1 MSRNSG
7 RARCAAWDVGPIEVP
22 ARFCVVPRSNSK
34 RSGATPRL
42 RAEVTAAMQSFARF
56 ISAAKARFRTLVCV
70 AAAASVAACAATQ
83 QTKAPTEWDGLQLV
97 KRAGLDLVYVKPGA
111 TLKQYRRVM
120 LDPVQISFDKNW
132 DPEGDSISKIRGRVD
147 PEKIKTELAE
157 LFQEVSRRELEQKGQ
172 YPVVDA
178 PGEDVLRVS
187 AALVDLYINAPDKQ
201 EAGRS
206 YSYVVDAG
214 TVTFVAELRDSQTNT
229 LLARVI
235 DKEQG
240 DDFGY
245 LQIANSVTN
254 SAEARRMI
262 AKWSDALRDALDRA
276 RSEAGS
282 TVAAK

>member
-1 MSRNSG
+1 MQTTKTLAG
-7 RARCAAWDVGPIEVP
+7 LAL
-22 ARFCVVPRSNSK
+22 
-34 RSGATPRL
+34 ATVL
-42 RAEVTAAMQSFARF
+42 
-56 ISAAKARFRTLVCV
+56 
-70 AAAASVAACAATQ
+70 AACATPTSKQ
-83 QTKAPTEWDGLQLV
+83 APTEWDGLQLV

-111 TLKQYRRVM
+111 TLKSYHKVM
-120 LDPVQISFDKNW
+120 IDPLQVSFDKNW

-157 LFQEVSRRELEQKGQ
+157 LFEEVSERELAQKGH

-178 PGEDVLRVS
+178 SGEDVLRVS
-187 AALVDLYINAPDKQ
+187 AALVDLYINAPDRQ
-201 EAGRS
+201 EPGRS
-206 YSYVVDAG
+206 YTYVVDAG
-214 TVTFVAELRDSQTNT
+214 SVTFVAELRDSQTNT

-276 RSEAGS
+276 RNEAGA

>member
-1 MSRNSG
+1 MRLIHTLAG
-7 RARCAAWDVGPIEVP
+7 LAL
-22 ARFCVVPRSNSK
+22 
-34 RSGATPRL
+34 ATAL
-42 RAEVTAAMQSFARF
+42 
-56 ISAAKARFRTLVCV
+56 
-70 AAAASVAACAATQ
+70 AACATSTSKQ
-83 QTKAPTEWDGLQLV
+83 APTEWDGLQLV

-111 TLKQYRRVM
+111 TLKNYKRVM
-120 LDPVQISFDKNW
+120 MDPVQVSFDKNW

-147 PEKIKTELAE
+147 PEKIKKELAE
-157 LFQEVSRRELEQKGQ
+157 LFQEVSRKELEQKGQ
-172 YPVVDA
+172 YAIVDM

-187 AALVDLYINAPDKQ
+187 AALVNLYINAPDRQ
-201 EAGRS
+201 EPGRS
-206 YSYVVDAG
+206 YTYVVDAG
-214 TVTFVAELRDSQTNT
+214 TVTLVAELRDSQTNT

-235 DKEQG
+235 DKEEG

-276 RSEAGS
+276 QKETGGA